1 MKQGSTPLDWFSGF
15 LPSRLGPARGA
26 QRGGLAGKLPSPSAR
41 LALTS
46 SLAAE
51 LGLPP
56 YRARFP
62 WWGPDLQTLRD
73 TLRAAAP
80 GPDPGEPLLTEVGQ
94 GDRLMSLL
102 DRSLDQQVEQLA
114 QQPLETGSDRPLH
127 QPQAA
132 AADLGQARDLDQA
145 RDLGQARA
153 LVLVLHGLGGS
164 SQAPGVLR
172 LGQLLQRNGFAVL
185 RPNLRG
191 AGPSRPFARGS
202 YAAQC
207 NRDLLPLLAQARHL
221 AAGRPLLAV
230 GLSLGGTVLLNGCL
244 AEDPPGSPSPSPA
257 ALPRL
262 DGLVC
267 VSSPLD
273 LLACSAQI
281 DQPRNR
287 LYQRWLLRR
296 LHQQVQGDAPDAL
309 AALPRG
315 PAPSIRSFDAQ
326 ITAPRWGYPSVDAY
340 YAEASPLAKL
350 LQGVEAGLGLG
361 LPPALWL
368 HASDDPWVPANGTE
382 ALGAAL
388 AKASK
393 AGAAAPGHGAV
404 LITPGGGHNGF
415 HSQGDPGTAS
425 WSDRVV
431 LAWLL
436 RLVGS
441 PC

>member
-1 MKQGSTPLDWFSGF
+1 MK
-15 LPSRLGPARGA
+15 
-26 QRGGLAGKLPSPSAR
+26 
-41 LALTS
+41 S

-164 SQAPGVLR
+164 SQAPGELR

-296 LHQQVQGDAPDAL
+296 LHQQVRGEAGADAPDGWDGG
-309 AALPRG
+309 PGG
-315 PAPSIRSFDAQ
+315 PAPTIRSFDAQ

-340 YAEASPLAKL
+340 DAEASPLARL
-350 LQGVEAGLGLG
+350 LQGGPGLGPG
-361 LPPALWL
+361 LPPSLWL
-368 HASDDPWVPANGTE
+368 QASDDPWVPAGGTE

-388 AKASK
+388 AHAQTTW
-393 AGAAAPGHGAV
+393 APLDDNSAV

-415 HSQGDPGTAS
+415 HGQGDPGRAS
-425 WSDRVV
+425 WSDRLV
-431 LAWLL
+431 LAWLA
-436 RLVGS
+436 RLVGGAD
-441 PC
+441 